1 MEYEIIERPG
11 KAEWAP
17 GALPV
22 TDGEEGDERADT
34 ALYIPEEEELA

>member
-17 GALPV
+17 GI
-22 TDGEEGDERADT
+22 TDGEDGDERADT
-34 ALYIPEEEELA
+34 ALYIPEEE